1 MAVDRNTPPYRWEAF
16 KHWLNLG
23 VLAAGGFLGLVHD
36 PMWFV
41 AAGGIAGAS
50 VWVLPDIP
58 QFRKH
63 IDKKYHEKRVL
74 EERAYYL
81 DQLFG
86 LADPPKPKQGF
97 FARLLFE
104 APPVDLDAL
113 IVERHTKEA
122 RDYLEMRE
130 IIQKLDEL
138 RNVRG
143 VRLHESDIKRL
154 EQVVNGYLR
163 LLIAC
168 EPLEQAVTGLD
179 RRRLERDVAEIEA
192 QLPRAEAAVRPAL
205 VERLRLA
212 KTQLERHPKL
222 EATLHL
228 FRTRAEASVQQLR
241 QIHGQVLADPGA
253 DMTTVLDD
261 MMEKQEL
268 LTDPLGQLAADQM
281 VREILSGAPAKAR
294 GAQAEAGVDKLR
306 AQAAAGSPTSAR
318 AGQKSPADTAQT
330 RRK

>member
-1 MAVDRNTPPYRWEAF
+1 MAVDRQAPPYRWEAF

-23 VLAAGGFLGLVHD
+23 LMAAGGFLGMTHD

-41 AAGGIAGAS
+41 AAGGVAAAT
-50 VWVLPDIP
+50 VWVVPDLPP
-58 QFRKH
+58 FRKLV
-63 IDKKYHEKRVL
+63 DEKYKKKRL
-74 EERAYYL
+74 LDERAYYL
-81 DQLFG
+81 EQLFG
-86 LADPPKPKQGF
+86 LAEPSGPKRGF

-104 APPVDLDAL
+104 GPPSDLDGR
-113 IVERHTKEA
+113 IVERHSKFC

-130 IIQKLDEL
+130 IIRKLDEL

-143 VRLHESDIKRL
+143 VRLNPADIERL
-154 EQVVNGYLR
+154 EVVVNGYLR

-168 EPLEQAVTGLD
+168 EPLEQAVSNLD
-179 RRRLERDVAEIEA
+179 RRRLERDVAELEA
-192 QLPRAEAAVRPAL
+192 QLPRADAAVRPAL

-212 KTQLERHPKL
+212 RTQLERHPKL

-241 QIHGQVLADPGA
+241 QIHGQVLADPGL

-281 VREILSGAPAKAR
+281 VREVLSGAANVSAP
-294 GAQAEAGVDKLR
+294 AGVDKLR
-306 AQAAAGSPTSAR
+306 AQAAKAGERPQS
-318 AGQKSPADTAQT
+318 AGQSANQT
-330 RRK
+330 RRR